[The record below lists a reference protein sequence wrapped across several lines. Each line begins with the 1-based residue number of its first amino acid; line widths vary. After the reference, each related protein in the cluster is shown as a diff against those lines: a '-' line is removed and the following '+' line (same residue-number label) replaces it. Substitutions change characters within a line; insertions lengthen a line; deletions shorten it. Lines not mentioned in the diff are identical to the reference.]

1 MLLKRHT
8 RLPYAF
14 LAFLSHLDRCFF
26 LCEGTLNFDYLRIKI
41 VFMRKESRPMITD
54 PDTDKKTDGQ
64 SNPNQQ
70 KNK

>member
-1 MLLKRHT
+1 MLLKRFW
-8 RLPYAF
+8 LFYPIYIV
-14 LAFLSHLDRCFF
+14 FF
-26 LCEGTLNFDYLRIKI
+26 LCEGTLNFDYLRIKN
-41 VFMRKESRPMITD
+41 VFMRTESRPMITD

>member
-1 MLLKRHT
+1 MLLKRFW
-8 RLPYAF
+8 LFYPIYIV
-14 LAFLSHLDRCFF
+14 F
-26 LCEGTLNFDYLRIKI
+26 LCKGTLNFDYLRIKH